1 MRHPKTMTAVA
12 ILSLCSVGIAGCS
25 SPGNNGAEEAQTS
38 LASQAATEAPS
49 ATPTI
54 PPADV
59 LYPHPKPEMPA
70 EAHEHSALGAQA
82 FSVYAMKIFMY
93 SVSIRDPK
101 PLRDIC
107 VSGSESCANMLD
119 FIEGIAES
127 DAYYEG
133 FYTDDIRVKGS
144 LDGGSTPRAEYG
156 TQLQANVPEY
166 KFYENSAN
174 SPKIH
179 PKDTIIFA
187 VEVSWDEGWKVSDAQ
202 AGTEEEAFGD

>member
-70 EAHEHSALGAQA
+70 EAHEHSVLGAQA
-82 FSVYAMKIFMY
+82 FSVYVLEMFGYTGATQ
-93 SVSIRDPK
+93 
-101 PLRDIC
+101 DIEAFAALC
-107 VSGSESCANMLD
+107 IEDSASCNSFLDRMRKVTEEGS
-119 FIEGIAES
+119 
-127 DAYYEG
+127 YYEG
-133 FYTDDIRVKGS
+133 YELQVTRVNGS
-144 LDGGSTPRAEYG
+144 LDGGSRPEAEYG
-156 TQLQANVPEY
+156 TQLAAFVPKHVLHEGLTGEIVT
-166 KFYENSAN
+166 YEDA
-174 SPKIH
+174 
-179 PKDTIIFA
+179 DIIGA
-187 VEVSWDEGWKVSDAQ
+187 VEVVWLDGWKVVELQMKDA
-202 AGTEEEAFGD
+202 DDD